1 MPPFLVLTPFL
12 RRVGDGKFFR
22 AAFPV
27 FFRGCAVLSALGAL
41 YGSYLLWRTV
51 SREMA
56 FNGFLALALTQLL
69 VLALGLVAVNVLW
82 LRAEDAEAVTEAE
95 GIVTPM
101 VAIALRA
108 LGEVL
113 GAAQVIGG
121 VAIALLGWLNE
132 GWAAQRIFGPFWLA
146 RPTDGLLAIAL
157 GFGYGFA
164 VLAFFYFIAEQASAL
179 WAVERNTR
187 RSRAG

>member
-1 MPPFLVLTPFL
+1 MPPILVFTPFL
-12 RRVGDGKFFR
+12 RRVSDGSFFR
-22 AAFPV
+22 AAFPI
-27 FFRGCAVLSALGAL
+27 FFQGCAALAALGSL

-51 SREMA
+51 NREMA

-69 VLALGLVAVNVLW
+69 LLLLGLVAVNVL
-82 LRAEDAEAVTEAE
+82 LVRAEDARAVTQLE

-108 LGEVL
+108 AGEVL

-121 VAIALLGWLNE
+121 VAIAVLGWLNE

-146 RPTDGLLAIAL
+146 RSTDGLLAIVL
-157 GFGYGFA
+157 GLGYGFA
-164 VLAFFYFIAEQASAL
+164 VLAFFYFIAELATRYQTRTRSAG
-179 WAVERNTR
+179 AR
-187 RSRAG
+187 

>member
-1 MPPFLVLTPFL
+1 MPAILIFTPFL
-12 RRVGDGKFFR
+12 RRISDGKFFR
-22 AAFPV
+22 AAFPN
-27 FFRGCAVLSALGAL
+27 FFRGCAALAALGAL

-51 SREMA
+51 TREMA

-69 VLALGLVAVNVLW
+69 LLALGLVAVNVLW
-82 LRAEDAEAVTEAE
+82 LRAEDAEAVTQAE

-121 VAIALLGWLNE
+121 VAIAVLGWLNE

-146 RPTDGLLAIAL
+146 RPTDGLLAIVL
-157 GFGYGFA
+157 GFVYGFA
-164 VLAFFYFIAEQASAL
+164 VLALCYCIAELVSAVV
-179 WAVERNTR
+179 AVERNTR
-187 RSRAG
+187 RARAS

>member
-1 MPPFLVLTPFL
+1 MPPILVFTPFL
-12 RRVGDGKFFR
+12 RRISDGKFFR
-22 AAFPV
+22 SAFPI
-27 FFRGCAVLSALGAL
+27 FFRGCAVLAALGAL

-51 SREMA
+51 NREMG

-69 VLALGLVAVNVLW
+69 LLALGLVAVNVL
-82 LRAEDAEAVTEAE
+82 LVRAEDAKAVKETE

-121 VAIALLGWLNE
+121 VAIAVLGWLNE

-146 RPTDGLLAIAL
+146 KPTDGVLAILL
-157 GFGYGFA
+157 GFLYGFA
-164 VLAFFYFIAEQASAL
+164 VLAFFYFVAEQASAL

-187 RSRAG
+187 RSRSA

>member
-1 MPPFLVLTPFL
+1 MPAILIFTPFL
-12 RRVGDGKFFR
+12 RRISDGKFFR
-22 AAFPV
+22 AAFPI
-27 FFRGCAVLSALGAL
+27 FFRGCAALAALGAL

-51 SREMA
+51 TREMA

-69 VLALGLVAVNVLW
+69 LLALGLVAVNVLW
-82 LRAEDAEAVTEAE
+82 LRAEDAEAVTQAE

-121 VAIALLGWLNE
+121 VAIAVLGWLNE

-146 RPTDGLLAIAL
+146 KPTDGLLAIVL
-157 GFGYGFA
+157 GFVYGFA
-164 VLAFFYFIAEQASAL
+164 VLALFYCVAELASAVL
-179 WAVERNTR
+179 AVERNTR
-187 RSRAG
+187 RGRAS

>member
-1 MPPFLVLTPFL
+1 
-12 RRVGDGKFFR
+12 
-22 AAFPV
+22 
-27 FFRGCAVLSALGAL
+27 
-41 YGSYLLWRTV
+41 
-51 SREMA
+51 MA

-164 VLAFFYFIAEQASAL
+164 VLAIFYFIAEQASAL